1 MKKQESR
8 VDWRVL
14 LIAIVGLV
22 VIEVFALANGIN
34 GVLRSSIIAIIA
46 LIAGITMPQWRT
58 K

>member
-1 MKKQESR
+1 MKKQESK